1 MNDFVETLWQEF
13 GAESEEHLSTLEPLL
28 VRLGT
33 AEGESGD
40 VARAFRGFHSLKGL
54 ARAMSLHGME
64 AVAHRTENLLG
75 LVRDGGAAMT
85 EPMLDG
91 LLEGVD
97 ALKNL
102 RDKAIRS
109 RIDSE
114 APPALLQRLDA
125 LYEAAG
131 GSDAIAE
138 ATSAPTTAAPDTAG
152 LGSGDS
158 EMLGLFAEL
167 LQSRLPELARA
178 FEADEAGRTDLID
191 TLDSLQHAA
200 EVMEFDQVAETVGG
214 LKEFLSA
221 QSLPLEVEARR
232 EAVDRIAQLALQAR
246 LLNDVIGGDAGG
258 AALAEALAGVLA
270 TDRAGTLALLA
281 DALGALG
288 QGDASAWSA
297 NASEAAGLAHWAG
310 AILQC
315 LGTEQAAELMLLIED
330 VASRLSR
337 GEAPANDLLAST
349 MQFAVEAIAAEAD
362 QGRDLDARQAGDLT
376 QRIRDVLEGRTEEA
390 PQVGQALAGL
400 KGRPEVLG
408 GLSSENVGDL
418 AAGVAAG
425 ANIYELMLFLEE
437 QPAIGEAIVAWLTT
451 EAKVI
456 SNRTVLTNGESW
468 FDFLLLSPHPP
479 EAVREALLA
488 IDPERLCVKS
498 LRQAGGEM
506 LLAGEDDATARA
518 EATVA
523 DGAATQRETQTAGGD
538 QRSSTVLRVRSDVID
553 RFMTRIGEIRVIA
566 AELAEATQA
575 SGDDPRRQGTRAAAD
590 LARVVE
596 TDLRRLQAAA
606 LELRVVPIDTI
617 LTRFPRVVRGL
628 AQEQGKNVRLV
639 LEGRD
644 VRVDKSMVELL
655 VDPLMH
661 MVRNAVDHGIESP
674 EDRVRAGKPAQS
686 TLTMAAQQRG
696 GEVQVRVSDDGRGL
710 NAAAI
715 LDKAQARGLVNPSE
729 ARNLKPHEIHRFIFG
744 AGFSTAAKVTETSGR
759 GVGMDVVLTTVQHLG
774 GDIDVETEPGQ
785 GTTFTLRLPLSAAMQ
800 ASLLVRVNGQTFG
813 IAERFVSSV
822 LEVPVAEI
830 VEAGGQPMIRHKG
843 AALPLY
849 RLADLLWHGGQSQR
863 RKNYRDIV
871 VLSNGRDM
879 IGLEVDRVR
888 RRLEL
893 FLKDLHPLL
902 AACPTVSGAAVL
914 GDGRIVLLLDAD
926 ELIQRVRSGAWRG
939 ATPRVEAA
947 Q

>member
-13 GAESEEHLSTLEPLL
+13 GAESDEHLSTLEPLL

-33 AEGESGD
+33 AEGEADD

-75 LVRDGGAAMT
+75 VVRDGGAAMT
-85 EPMLDG
+85 EAMLDG

-97 ALKNL
+97 SLKNL

-109 RIDSE
+109 RTDSE
-114 APPALLQRLDA
+114 APSALLQRLDA

-131 GSDAIAE
+131 GSEAIAE
-138 ATSAPTTAAPDTAG
+138 AASAAAAPDAAG

-178 FEADEAGRTDLID
+178 FETDEAGRADLVD

-200 EVMEFDQVAETVGG
+200 EVMEFDQVVATVGG
-214 LKEFLSA
+214 LKEFLAS
-221 QSLPLEVEARR
+221 QTLPLEPAARR
-232 EAVDRIAQLALQAR
+232 ETIDRIAQLALQAQ
-246 LLNDVIGGDAGG
+246 LLNDVVGGDAGG
-258 AALAEALAGVLA
+258 ANLAAALAGVLA
-270 TDRAGTLALLA
+270 GDRATALAGLA
-281 DALGALG
+281 TALGALG
-288 QGDASAWSA
+288 QGNAPKSAANGREAS
-297 NASEAAGLAHWAG
+297 GLAHWAG
-310 AILQC
+310 SILQC
-315 LGTEQAAELMLLIED
+315 LATGQAAELMLLIED
-330 VASRLSR
+330 VASRLAR
-337 GEAPANDLLAST
+337 EEAPANDLLAST

-362 QGRDLDARQAGDLT
+362 QGRDLDTRQASDLT
-376 QRIRDVLEGRTEEA
+376 QRIRDALERKSGET
-390 PQVGQALAGL
+390 PQVDSALEGL
-400 KGRPEVLG
+400 KGRPEMLG

-437 QPAIGEAIVAWLTT
+437 QPAIGEAIVAWLSS
-451 EAKVI
+451 EARVI

-468 FDFLLLSPHPP
+468 FDFLVLSPHPP
-479 EAVREALLA
+479 EAVREALLTL
-488 IDPERLCVKS
+488 DPERLCVKS

-506 LLAGEDDATARA
+506 LLARDEDQAAVDTAVADDAAAPR
-518 EATVA
+518 EAQ
-523 DGAATQRETQTAGGD
+523 AAAGD
-538 QRSSTVLRVRSDVID
+538 PRSSTVLRVRSDVID
-553 RFMTRIGEIRVIA
+553 RFMTRIGEIRIVA

-575 SGDDPRRQGTRAAAD
+575 PDDDTRRQGLRAAAV

-617 LTRFPRVVRGL
+617 LTRFPRVVRAL

-644 VRVDKSMVELL
+644 VRVDKSTVELL

-661 MVRNAVDHGIESP
+661 MVRNAIDHGLESP
-674 EDRVRAGKPAQS
+674 EDRQRAGKPAQATV
-686 TLTMAAQQRG
+686 TLAAQQRG
-696 GEVQVRVSDDGRGL
+696 GEIQVRVSDDGRGL
-710 NAAAI
+710 DAAAI
-715 LDKAQARGLVNPSE
+715 LDKAVARGLTTPAE
-729 ARNLKPHEIHRFIFG
+729 APNLKPHEIHRFIFG

-759 GVGMDVVLTTVQHLG
+759 GVGMDVVLTTVQQLG

-800 ASLLVRVNGQTFG
+800 ASLLVRVNGQSFG

-822 LEVPVAEI
+822 LEVPAGEV

-843 AALPLY
+843 AALPIY
-849 RLADLLWHGGQSQR
+849 RLADLLWHGVAAATSR
-863 RKNYRDIV
+863 RTWRDIV
-871 VLSNGRDM
+871 VISNGRET

-939 ATPRVEAA
+939 APPRLEAA